1 MSIEATFTKLL
12 EPLVKELTAVKTEL
26 TDLKRTQQAG
36 VLGVTKLIYDAEQLQ
51 TEFGYSQH
59 EAYAILRTHGAK
71 RGGRRRIT
79 FDKLLEYQ
87 RGDDNDFLQA

>member
-1 MSIEATFTKLL
+1 MSIETTFTKLL

-26 TDLKRTQQAG
+26 ADLKRTQQAG
-36 VLGVTKLIYDAEQLQ
+36 VLGVTKLIYDAEQLK